1 MKYYNNAPETV
12 IILTS
17 FGRDEIAL
25 KSINSLVNATESVR
39 NKVKIIVSDAT
50 PKEGKILELKKI
62 SGIELIWTPNFTSA
76 ATSRNIAVEYAK
88 DKYSPEFICFV
99 EDDFEYSNEWYQTMV
114 DITRKYHGRISPL
127 GLAYGIF
134 SASPHNLEKKRIQI
148 DKENGL
154 TAYIFGAIADQRFM
168 YFSHYLTVL
177 RMWDPDIL
185 GISYCQTGMQTSRN
199 VMRGFCGGIIQDK
212 KLSWPIEG
220 LESTWSGGKRDV
232 GPPAHDLDVKK
243 FKVIRETANKNSHP
257 LE

>member
-1 MKYYNNAPETV
+1 MKHYNNAPETV

-17 FGRDEIAL
+17 FGRDEIAI
-25 KSINSLVNATESVR
+25 KSINSLVKATESVR

-50 PKEGKILELKKI
+50 PSEGKILALKKI
-62 SGIELIWTPNFTSA
+62 NGIELIWTPNFTSA
-76 ATSRNIAVEYAK
+76 ATSRNIAVEYLK

-99 EDDFEYSNEWYQTMV
+99 EDDFEYSNEWYETLV
-114 DITRKYHGRISPL
+114 NTTRKFHGKISPL

-134 SASPHNLEKKRIQI
+134 STSPHKLEKERIAR
-148 DKENGL
+148 DKDNNL

-168 YFSHYLTVL
+168 YFSHYLSVL
-177 RMWDPDIL
+177 RNWDADIL

-199 VMRGFCGGIIQDK
+199 TMRGFCGGYIRDK

-232 GPPAHDLDVKK
+232 GPPAHDLNVKK
-243 FKVIRETANKNSHP
+243 FRIIQKEADKNSHTF
-257 LE
+257 